1 MSEFTF
7 ESFKNY
13 VSKYVVGE
21 DDIIKLIYVGINAAR
36 RSKTLPAFLLR
47 GPPGAGKT
55 MITQIVADYFN
66 AHYVFIQTTLN
77 TTEDELI
84 YKFVPSE
91 QTRSGVRVQYGSLP
105 DALIKSREKIT
116 VLTIDEFDK
125 TRPSADALLLDYL
138 QNARVSFRIDEKED
152 VIVGDKNNLIV
163 FITSN
168 DNREFSEPLLR
179 RVITINFKLPDP
191 KDVEKLLRRHFD
203 DEKIIKTLTT
213 MYIASLTT
221 ELTKPITIQELI
233 QLGHAMT
240 IMPDVD
246 FNQLLLSFVVKNVED
261 LYKLHR
267 SVKELNVTQ
276 ITQQYRELPDV
287 GDTIVGT
294 VNNIAVLS
302 QQTSQQQPTAQRT
315 TTVQQLLTRIKLPVN
330 KIVQTITNADKV
342 KDEIESSFNAA
353 IDTNTF
359 SQYSN
364 IIKTFSPEPTDRP
377 DVLGK
382 FKVVL
387 DDTLR
392 LTSDK
397 PLTLR
402 EVYNIFHKMD
412 FEAYVED
419 YVYLHNGY
427 KDVIDLT
434 GRYQELQFTYY
445 TKDVIVAV
453 HKENHTYFVLRLDNV
468 KGRLYKVKA
477 YVNKQD
483 LDNEKRRHQYE
494 FIEGLFNNYQ
504 LQNVLE
510 KTLSD
515 VQWSRDEILKGKYFE
530 SDKYKT
536 LSNFVNDTK
545 GILDLHTEIDV
556 ETDYA
561 YAATASITRR
571 RGKDECEPMYNIS
584 ADSGRNYVK
593 FTFNYL
599 CVTMYVD
606 ENAKV
611 EGKKISIA
619 NEVYNIASKYVG
631 EYELLDGIKM
641 FHKMAEELN
650 DYAKNV
656 CSKLNEMVKNGH

>member
-1 MSEFTF
+1 MSEFMF

-13 VSKYVVGE
+13 VSKYVVGQ

-36 RSKTLPAFLLR
+36 RSKTVPAFLLR

-66 AHYVFIQTTLN
+66 AHYVFVQTTLN

-91 QTRSGVRVQYGSLP
+91 ETKSGVRIQYGSLP

-138 QNARVSFRIDEKED
+138 QNARVSFRIDDRED
-152 VIVGDKNNLIV
+152 VIVGDKNNLII

-179 RVITINFKLPDP
+179 RIIAINFKLPDP

-213 MYIASLTT
+213 MYITGLTT

-261 LYKLHR
+261 LYKLNE
-267 SVKELNVTQ
+267 SMEELNVNQ
-276 ITQQYRELPDV
+276 IQQREIYLPNV
-287 GDTIVGT
+287 VETIAKT
-294 VNNIAVLS
+294 VNNVTSES
-302 QQTSQQQPTAQRT
+302 QQTTQQQQE
-315 TTVQQLLTRIKLPVN
+315 TTVQQLLTKIKLPVN
-330 KIVQTITNADKV
+330 KIVQTVNNVDKV
-342 KDEIESSFNAA
+342 NDEVESTFNAA

-359 SQYSN
+359 NEYSEV
-364 IIKTFSPEPTDRP
+364 IKTFKPEPTDRP

-392 LTSDK
+392 LTSNE
-397 PLTLR
+397 PLTLN
-402 EVYNIFHKMD
+402 ELDDIYYKMN

-419 YVYLHNGY
+419 YVYLHP
-427 KDVIDLT
+427 KDVIDLIKSEYADL
-434 GRYQELQFTYY
+434 RFTYY
-445 TKDVIVAV
+445 TKDVIVTV
-453 HKENHTYFVLRLDNV
+453 DKKQDVTRFVLRLDNV
-468 KGRLYKVKA
+468 KGRLYKAKI
-477 YVNKQD
+477 YVNKQNLSSD
-483 LDNEKRRHQYE
+483 EQRQQRN
-494 FIEGLFNNYQ
+494 FIEGLMRNYQ
-504 LQNVLE
+504 LQKVLE
-510 KTLSD
+510 SLLNNVEYNKN
-515 VQWSRDEILKGKYFE
+515 EIIRGDYFN
-530 SDKYKT
+530 SNDYKT
-536 LSNFVNDTK
+536 LIDFINDTK
-545 GILDLHTEIDV
+545 GMFNLRAKINVEKGYESTVTIKQGKKDEFKTEINV
-556 ETDYA
+556 SANVNYDY
-561 YAATASITRR
+561 
-571 RGKDECEPMYNIS
+571 
-584 ADSGRNYVK
+584 NYVEFK
-593 FTFNYL
+593 FNYL
-599 CVTMYVD
+599 DIT
-606 ENAKV
+606 
-611 EGKKISIA
+611 
-619 NEVYNIASKYVG
+619 KYVTNKKNEERFNITNDIYKIINDYVE
-631 EYELLDGIKM
+631 EYDLIDGIKM
-641 FHKMAEELN
+641 LYKMSEELKN
-650 DYAKNV
+650 YAHNI
-656 CSKLNEMVKNGH
+656 CNEMIKNGH

>member
-1 MSEFTF
+1 MMNEFTF

-13 VSKYVVGE
+13 VSKCVVGE

-36 RSKTLPAFLLR
+36 RSKTIPAFLLR

-91 QTRSGVRVQYGSLP
+91 QTKSGVRIQYGPLP

-138 QNARVSFRIDEKED
+138 QNARVSFRIDDRED

-179 RVITINFKLPDP
+179 RVITIDFKLPDP
-191 KDVEKLLRRHFD
+191 RDVEKLLRRHFD

-213 MYIASLTT
+213 IYIAGLTT

-233 QLGHAMT
+233 QLGYAMT

-261 LYKLHR
+261 LYKLNV
-267 SVKELNVTQ
+267 SLEQLDVNQIQQKETYLPNVV
-276 ITQQYRELPDV
+276 E
-287 GDTIVGT
+287 TIVKT
-294 VNNIAVLS
+294 VNNVTS
-302 QQTSQQQPTAQRT
+302 PPPQQTIQQQQE
-315 TTVQQLLTRIKLPVN
+315 TTVQQLLTKIKLPVN
-330 KIVQTITNADKV
+330 KIVQTVNNVDKV
-342 KDEIESSFNAA
+342 KDEVESTFNAA

-359 SQYSN
+359 NEYSE
-364 IIKTFSPEPTDRP
+364 IIKTFMPEPTDRP

-392 LTSDK
+392 LTSNE
-397 PLTLR
+397 PLTLN
-402 EVYNIFHKMD
+402 ELDDIYYKMN

-419 YVYLHNGY
+419 YVYLRDPKKVVSLIKSEY
-427 KDVIDLT
+427 DDL
-434 GRYQELQFTYY
+434 RFTYY

-453 HKENHTYFVLRLDNV
+453 DKKQDVTHFVLRLDNV
-468 KGRLYKVKA
+468 RGCLYKAKI
-477 YVNKQD
+477 YVNKQNLSD
-483 LDNEKRRHQYE
+483 DKQRRQKD
-494 FIEGLFNNYQ
+494 FIDRLVRDYQ

-510 KTLSD
+510 SLLNNVKYSK
-515 VQWSRDEILKGKYFE
+515 DEIIKGDYFN
-530 SDKYKT
+530 SNDYKT
-536 LSNFVNDTK
+536 LIDFINDTK
-545 GILDLHTEIDV
+545 GTVNPRVKINIAKGYESKIVT
-556 ETDYA
+556 TNQ
-561 YAATASITRR
+561 
-571 RGKDECEPMYNIS
+571 GKDECKTEIYVSAYTDYDYVVEFRFEYLYVTRYVNNKKNEERFNITN
-584 ADSGRNYVK
+584 DVHEIVR
-593 FTFNYL
+593 
-599 CVTMYVD
+599 
-606 ENAKV
+606 
-611 EGKKISIA
+611 
-619 NEVYNIASKYVG
+619 KYVG
-631 EYELLDGIKM
+631 EYDLIDGIKM
-641 FHKMAEELN
+641 LYKMAEELKN
-650 DYAKNV
+650 YANNM
-656 CSKLNEMVKNGH
+656 CNGSIKNGH

>member
-1 MSEFTF
+1 MSEFMF

-13 VSKYVVGE
+13 VSKYVVGQ

-36 RSKTLPAFLLR
+36 RSKTVPAFLLR

-66 AHYVFIQTTLN
+66 AHYVFVQTTLN

-91 QTRSGVRVQYGSLP
+91 ETKSGVRIQYGSLP

-138 QNARVSFRIDEKED
+138 QNARVSFRIDDRED
-152 VIVGDKNNLIV
+152 VIVGDKNNLII

-179 RVITINFKLPDP
+179 RIIAINFKLPDP

-213 MYIASLTT
+213 MYITGLTT

-261 LYKLHR
+261 LYKLNE
-267 SVKELNVTQ
+267 SMEELNVNQ
-276 ITQQYRELPDV
+276 IQQREIYLPNV
-287 GDTIVGT
+287 VETIAKT
-294 VNNIAVLS
+294 VNNVTSES
-302 QQTSQQQPTAQRT
+302 QQTTQQQQE
-315 TTVQQLLTRIKLPVN
+315 TTVQQLLTKIKLPVN
-330 KIVQTITNADKV
+330 KIVQTVNNVDKV
-342 KDEIESSFNAA
+342 NDEVESTFNAA

-359 SQYSN
+359 NEYSEV
-364 IIKTFSPEPTDRP
+364 IKTFKPEPTDRP

-392 LTSDK
+392 LTSNE
-397 PLTLR
+397 PLTLN
-402 EVYNIFHKMD
+402 ELDDIYYKMN

-419 YVYLHNGY
+419 YVYLHP
-427 KDVIDLT
+427 KDVIDLIKSEYADL
-434 GRYQELQFTYY
+434 RFTYY
-445 TKDVIVAV
+445 TKDVIVTV
-453 HKENHTYFVLRLDNV
+453 DKKQDVTRFVLRLDNV
-468 KGRLYKVKA
+468 KGRLYKAKI
-477 YVNKQD
+477 YVNKQNLSSD
-483 LDNEKRRHQYE
+483 EQRQQRN
-494 FIEGLFNNYQ
+494 FIEGLMRNYQ
-504 LQNVLE
+504 LQKVLE
-510 KTLSD
+510 SLLNNVEYNKN
-515 VQWSRDEILKGKYFE
+515 EIIRGDYFN
-530 SDKYKT
+530 SNDYKT
-536 LSNFVNDTK
+536 LIDFINDTK
-545 GILDLHTEIDV
+545 GMFNLRAKINIEKGYESTVTIKQGKKDEFKTEINV
-556 ETDYA
+556 SANVNYDY
-561 YAATASITRR
+561 
-571 RGKDECEPMYNIS
+571 
-584 ADSGRNYVK
+584 NYVEFK
-593 FTFNYL
+593 FNYL
-599 CVTMYVD
+599 DIT
-606 ENAKV
+606 
-611 EGKKISIA
+611 
-619 NEVYNIASKYVG
+619 KYVTNKKNEERFNITNDIYKIINDYVE
-631 EYELLDGIKM
+631 EYDLIDGIKM
-641 FHKMAEELN
+641 LYKMSEELKN
-650 DYAKNV
+650 YAHNI
-656 CSKLNEMVKNGH
+656 CNEMVKNGH

>member
-179 RVITINFKLPDP
+179 RIIAINFKLPDP

-213 MYIASLTT
+213 MYITGLTT

-261 LYKLHR
+261 LYKLNE
-267 SVKELNVTQ
+267 SMEELNVNQ
-276 ITQQYRELPDV
+276 IQQREIYLPNV
-287 GDTIVGT
+287 VETIAKT
-294 VNNIAVLS
+294 VNNVTSES
-302 QQTSQQQPTAQRT
+302 QQTTQQQQE
-315 TTVQQLLTRIKLPVN
+315 TTVQQLLTKIKLPVN
-330 KIVQTITNADKV
+330 KIVQTVNNVDKV
-342 KDEIESSFNAA
+342 NDEVESTFNAA

-359 SQYSN
+359 NEYSEV
-364 IIKTFSPEPTDRP
+364 IKTFKPEPTDRP

-392 LTSDK
+392 LTSNE
-397 PLTLR
+397 PLTLN
-402 EVYNIFHKMD
+402 ELDDIYYKMN

-419 YVYLHNGY
+419 YVYLHP
-427 KDVIDLT
+427 KDVIDLIKSEYADL
-434 GRYQELQFTYY
+434 RFTYY
-445 TKDVIVAV
+445 TKDVIVTV
-453 HKENHTYFVLRLDNV
+453 DKKQDVTRFVLRLDNV
-468 KGRLYKVKA
+468 KGRLYKAKI
-477 YVNKQD
+477 YVNKQNLSSD
-483 LDNEKRRHQYE
+483 EQRQQRN
-494 FIEGLFNNYQ
+494 FIEGLMRNYQ
-504 LQNVLE
+504 LQKVLE
-510 KTLSD
+510 SLLNNVEYNKN
-515 VQWSRDEILKGKYFE
+515 EIIRGDYFN
-530 SDKYKT
+530 SNDYKT
-536 LSNFVNDTK
+536 LIDFINDTK
-545 GILDLHTEIDV
+545 GMFNLRAKINIEKGYESTVTIKQGKKDEFKTEINV
-556 ETDYA
+556 SANVNYDY
-561 YAATASITRR
+561 
-571 RGKDECEPMYNIS
+571 
-584 ADSGRNYVK
+584 NYVEFK
-593 FTFNYL
+593 FNYL
-599 CVTMYVD
+599 DIT
-606 ENAKV
+606 
-611 EGKKISIA
+611 
-619 NEVYNIASKYVG
+619 KYVTNKKNEERFNITNDIYKIINDYVE
-631 EYELLDGIKM
+631 EYDLIDGIKM
-641 FHKMAEELN
+641 LYKMSEELKN
-650 DYAKNV
+650 YAHNI
-656 CSKLNEMVKNGH
+656 CNEMVKNGH

>member
-1 MSEFTF
+1 MSEFMF

-13 VSKYVVGE
+13 VSKYVVGQ

-36 RSKTLPAFLLR
+36 RSKTVPAFLLR

-66 AHYVFIQTTLN
+66 AHYVFVQTTLN

-91 QTRSGVRVQYGSLP
+91 ETKSGVRIQYGSLP

-138 QNARVSFRIDEKED
+138 QNARVSFRIDDRED
-152 VIVGDKNNLIV
+152 VIVGDKNNLII

-179 RVITINFKLPDP
+179 RIIAINFKLPDP

-213 MYIASLTT
+213 MYITGLTT

-261 LYKLHR
+261 LYKLNE
-267 SVKELNVTQ
+267 SMEELNVNQ
-276 ITQQYRELPDV
+276 IQQREIYLPNV
-287 GDTIVGT
+287 VETIAKT
-294 VNNIAVLS
+294 VNNVTSES
-302 QQTSQQQPTAQRT
+302 QQTTQQQQE
-315 TTVQQLLTRIKLPVN
+315 TTVQQLLTKIKLPVN
-330 KIVQTITNADKV
+330 KIVQTVNNVDKV
-342 KDEIESSFNAA
+342 NDEVESTFNAA

-359 SQYSN
+359 NEYSEV
-364 IIKTFSPEPTDRP
+364 IKTFKPEPTDRP

-392 LTSDK
+392 LTSNE
-397 PLTLR
+397 PLTLN
-402 EVYNIFHKMD
+402 ELDDIYYKMN

-419 YVYLHNGY
+419 YVYLHP
-427 KDVIDLT
+427 KDVIDLIKSEYADL
-434 GRYQELQFTYY
+434 RFTYY
-445 TKDVIVAV
+445 TKDVIVTV
-453 HKENHTYFVLRLDNV
+453 DKKQDVTRFVLRLDNV
-468 KGRLYKVKA
+468 KGRLYKAKI
-477 YVNKQD
+477 YVNKQNLSSD
-483 LDNEKRRHQYE
+483 EQRQQRN
-494 FIEGLFNNYQ
+494 FIEGLMRNYQ
-504 LQNVLE
+504 LQKVLE
-510 KTLSD
+510 SLLNNVEYNKN
-515 VQWSRDEILKGKYFE
+515 EIIRGDYFN
-530 SDKYKT
+530 SNDYKT
-536 LSNFVNDTK
+536 LIDFINDTK
-545 GILDLHTEIDV
+545 GMFNLRAKINVEKGYESTVTIKQGKKDEFKTEINV
-556 ETDYA
+556 SANVNYDY
-561 YAATASITRR
+561 
-571 RGKDECEPMYNIS
+571 
-584 ADSGRNYVK
+584 NYVEFK
-593 FTFNYL
+593 FNYL
-599 CVTMYVD
+599 DIT
-606 ENAKV
+606 
-611 EGKKISIA
+611 
-619 NEVYNIASKYVG
+619 KYVTNKKNEERFNITNDIYKIINDYVE
-631 EYELLDGIKM
+631 EYDLIDGIKM
-641 FHKMAEELN
+641 LYKMSEELKN
-650 DYAKNV
+650 YAHNI
-656 CSKLNEMVKNGH
+656 CNEMVKNGH

>member
-13 VSKYVVGE
+13 VSKYVVGQ

-36 RSKTLPAFLLR
+36 RSKTIPAFLLR

-55 MITQIVADYFN
+55 MITQIIADYFN

-84 YKFVPSE
+84 YKYVPSE
-91 QTRSGVRVQYGSLP
+91 QTKSGVRVQYGPLP

-138 QNARVSFRIDEKED
+138 QNARVSFRIDDRED
-152 VIVGDKNNLIV
+152 VIVGNKDNLIV

-213 MYIASLTT
+213 IYIAGLTT

-233 QLGHAMT
+233 QLGYAMT

-246 FNQLLLSFVVKNVED
+246 FNQLLLSFVVKNTDD
-261 LYKLHR
+261 LYRLDE
-267 SVKELNVTQ
+267 SLEQLDPKELRQ
-276 ITQQYRELPDV
+276 HIDLPDV
-287 GDTIVGT
+287 GSTIVNKINDAT
-294 VNNIAVLS
+294 IVNKINDATIAQEQTTE
-302 QQTSQQQPTAQRT
+302 QQTT
-315 TTVQQLLTRIKLPVN
+315 TTVQQLLTRIKLPINNIIKSVDN
-330 KIVQTITNADKV
+330 VDKV
-342 KDEIESSFNAA
+342 KDEVESTFNAV

-359 SQYSN
+359 NEYDA
-364 IIKTFSPEPTDRP
+364 IIKTFEPEPTNRP

-392 LTSDK
+392 LTSNE
-397 PLTLR
+397 PLTLNELYDIYR
-402 EVYNIFHKMD
+402 KMV

-419 YVYLHNGY
+419 YVYLCDH
-427 KDVIDLT
+427 KDIIRLIRGD
-434 GRYQELQFTYY
+434 YADLQFTYY
-445 TKDVIVAV
+445 TKHVIVAV
-453 HKENHTYFVLRLDNV
+453 HKKQDVTHFVLRLDNV
-468 KGRLYKVKA
+468 KGHLYKAKI
-477 YVNKQD
+477 YVNKQNLSSD
-483 LDNEKRRHQYE
+483 EQRRQE
-494 FIEGLFNNYQ
+494 NFIERLIRNHQ

-510 KTLSD
+510 SVLSN
-515 VQWSRDEILKGKYFE
+515 VKYSRDEIISGVYFN
-530 SDKYKT
+530 SDGYKR
-536 LSNFVNDTK
+536 LIDFINDTK
-545 GILDLHTEIDV
+545 EMFNLRAKISV
-556 ETDYA
+556 SKDYE
-561 YAATASITRR
+561 SRITIQQ
-571 RGKDECEPMYNIS
+571 GNKDECNTEIYIS
-584 ADSGRNYVK
+584 AVSRYNYVE
-593 FTFNYL
+593 FRFDYL
-599 CVTMYVD
+599 RVTRYVT
-606 ENAKV
+606 NAKN
-611 EGKKISIA
+611 EESFNITNDTHKIV
-619 NEVYNIASKYVG
+619 NNYVG
-631 EYELLDGIKM
+631 EYDIIDGIKM
-641 FHKMAEELN
+641 LHKMAQELKN
-650 DYAKNV
+650 YANSM
-656 CSKLNEMVKNGH
+656 CNGSIKNGH

>member
-7 ESFKNY
+7 EFFKDH
-13 VSKYVVGE
+13 VSKYVVGQ

-36 RSKTLPAFLLR
+36 RSKTVPAFLLR

-66 AHYVFIQTTLN
+66 AHYVFVQTTLN

-84 YKFVPSE
+84 YKYVPSE
-91 QTRSGVRVQYGSLP
+91 QTRSGVRIQYGPLP

-138 QNARVSFRIDEKED
+138 QNARVSFRIDDKED
-152 VIVGDKNNLIV
+152 VIVGNKNNVIV

-179 RVITINFKLPDP
+179 RVITIDFKLPDP
-191 KDVEKLLRRHFD
+191 KDVEKLLRRQFD
-203 DEKIIKTLTT
+203 DDKIIKTLTT
-213 MYIASLTT
+213 IYIAGLTS
-221 ELTKPITIQELI
+221 ELTKPITIQELV
-233 QLGHAMT
+233 QLGYAMT
-240 IMPDVD
+240 VMPDVD

-267 SVKELNVTQ
+267 SVKELDVTQ
-276 ITQQYRELPDV
+276 ITQRYRELPDV

-294 VNNIAVLS
+294 VNNIAMLS
-302 QQTSQQQPTAQRT
+302 QQTSQQPIAQQRT
-315 TTVQQLLTRIKLPVN
+315 TTVQQLLTKIKLPVN

-359 SQYSN
+359 SQYSD

-382 FKVVL
+382 FRVVL

-402 EVYNIFHKMD
+402 EVYHVYHKMD

-419 YVYLHNGY
+419 YVYFHNGY
-427 KDVIDLT
+427 KDVIDLI

-453 HKENHTYFVLRLDNV
+453 HKENHMYFVLRLDNV

-483 LDNEKRRHQYE
+483 LDNEKRRHQHE
-494 FIEGLFNNYQ
+494 FIEGLFNDYQ
-504 LQNVLE
+504 LQKVLE

-515 VQWSRDEILKGKYFE
+515 LQWSRDEILKGKYFE

-545 GILDLHTEIDV
+545 GMLDLYTKIDV
-556 ETDYA
+556 DTGYA

-571 RGKDECEPMYNIS
+571 AGKDECEPAYNIS
-584 ADSGRNYVK
+584 VDSKHNYVK
-593 FTFNYL
+593 FRFNYL
-599 CVTMYVD
+599 SVTMYVD

-611 EGKKISIA
+611 GGKMFSIA

-631 EYELLDGIKM
+631 EYELLDGIKA

-650 DYAKNV
+650 NYARNI

>member
-1 MSEFTF
+1 MSEFMF

-13 VSKYVVGE
+13 VSKYVVGQ

-36 RSKTLPAFLLR
+36 RSKTVPAFLLR

-66 AHYVFIQTTLN
+66 AHYVFVQTTLN

-91 QTRSGVRVQYGSLP
+91 ETKSGVRIQYGSLP

-138 QNARVSFRIDEKED
+138 QNARVSFRIDDRED
-152 VIVGDKNNLIV
+152 VIVGDKNNLII

-179 RVITINFKLPDP
+179 RIIAINFKLPDP

-213 MYIASLTT
+213 MYITGLTT

-261 LYKLHR
+261 LYKLNE
-267 SVKELNVTQ
+267 SMEELNVNQ
-276 ITQQYRELPDV
+276 IQQREIYLPNV
-287 GDTIVGT
+287 VETIAKT
-294 VNNIAVLS
+294 VNNVTSES
-302 QQTSQQQPTAQRT
+302 QQTTQQQQE
-315 TTVQQLLTRIKLPVN
+315 TTVQQLLTKIKLPVN
-330 KIVQTITNADKV
+330 KIVQTVNNVDKV
-342 KDEIESSFNAA
+342 NDEVESTFNAA

-359 SQYSN
+359 NEYSEV
-364 IIKTFSPEPTDRP
+364 IKTFKPEPTDRP

-392 LTSDK
+392 LTSNE
-397 PLTLR
+397 PLTLN
-402 EVYNIFHKMD
+402 ELDDIYYKMN

-419 YVYLHNGY
+419 YVYLHP
-427 KDVIDLT
+427 KDVIDLIKSEYADL
-434 GRYQELQFTYY
+434 RFTYY
-445 TKDVIVAV
+445 TKDVIVTV
-453 HKENHTYFVLRLDNV
+453 DKKQDVTRFVLRLDNV
-468 KGRLYKVKA
+468 KGRLYKAKI
-477 YVNKQD
+477 YVNKQNLSSD
-483 LDNEKRRHQYE
+483 EQRQQRN
-494 FIEGLFNNYQ
+494 FIEGLMRNYQ
-504 LQNVLE
+504 LQKVLE
-510 KTLSD
+510 SLLNNVEYNKN
-515 VQWSRDEILKGKYFE
+515 EIIRGDYFN
-530 SDKYKT
+530 SNDYKT
-536 LSNFVNDTK
+536 LIDFINDTK
-545 GILDLHTEIDV
+545 GMFNLRAKINVEKGYESTVTIKQGKKDEFKTEINV
-556 ETDYA
+556 SANVNYDY
-561 YAATASITRR
+561 
-571 RGKDECEPMYNIS
+571 
-584 ADSGRNYVK
+584 NYVEFK
-593 FTFNYL
+593 FNYL
-599 CVTMYVD
+599 DIT
-606 ENAKV
+606 
-611 EGKKISIA
+611 
-619 NEVYNIASKYVG
+619 KYVTNKKNEERFNITNDIYKIINDYVE
-631 EYELLDGIKM
+631 EYNLIDGIKM
-641 FHKMAEELN
+641 LYKMSEELKN
-650 DYAKNV
+650 YAHNI
-656 CSKLNEMVKNGH
+656 CNEMVKNGH